1 MTAEIITIGDELLIG
16 QVVDTN
22 SAWMAEKLNEF
33 GILVRQITSI
43 SDDREHI
50 LNTLREASQ
59 RAEVILI
66 TGGLGPTKDDITKT
80 TLCEYFGSTMVF
92 SETAYEDVRHLFRS
106 RGLPVTGLNR
116 GQAMVPECCTV
127 IPNHNG
133 TAPGMWF
140 EKNSVI
146 YVSMPGVP
154 FEMKALMTGEILP
167 RLESKSENA
176 IMHRTLL
183 TEGIGESFLADRI
196 ESWENQLPSH
206 IKLAY
211 LPQPGIVRLRLSARG
226 TDKKKLGDELQK
238 AVDGLLPLAGE
249 FIFGEGDDTLEE
261 VVGKLLREKGC
272 TLATA
277 ESCTGGYIAH
287 LITSIAGSS
296 DYFKGS
302 VVAYANEIKEK
313 LLGVK
318 PRTLAQHGAVSS
330 ETVKEMAEGARERF
344 TVDYAIATSGVAGPS
359 GGTPEKPVGTTWIA
373 VASPLGTVTRKFILG
388 EHRGRNIQRAAIS
401 ALSMLRKIMIEQS
414 RK

>member
-318 PRTLAQHGAVSS
+318 PGTLAQHGAVSS

>member
-22 SAWMAEKLNEF
+22 SAWMAEKLNEL

-196 ESWENQLPSH
+196 ESWENQLSSH

-344 TVDYAIATSGVAGPS
+344 TVDYAIATSGIAGPS

-388 EHRGRNIQRAAIS
+388 DHRGRNIQRAAIS
-401 ALSMLRKIMIEQS
+401 ALSMLRKIMIEES
-414 RK
+414 R

>member
-388 EHRGRNIQRAAIS
+388 DHRGRNIQRAAIS
-401 ALSMLRKIMIEQS
+401 ALSMLRKIMIEES